1 MVQGSPVTASQLAS
15 IVQHNTR
22 PGSSRSLAASLA
34 SLDVS
39 STAMDWRGLQT
50 LLQNFPR
57 LRRLEAEEQ
66 HWQGLLVSLGDES
79 LACRDCLP
87 ANLPLRAI
95 NLARHTYSLLEP
107 LARSLPNLEHLS
119 LGNYERSEAYLD
131 GEDQLPR
138 LGGFPRLSSL
148 ALQDVDM
155 EEMFHYLQQ
164 SATGRN
170 IKTFRYT
177 LIPPHTPSRSLHT
190 LLQLHQPP
198 PPPRPRQAGRLVPQ
212 PAGAQRG
219 RQRRQVHYLHNI
231 YLHIIFTIST
241 RYLRSI
247 DTIST
252 LSRYWPDTEQAAA
265 TLPALTQLCLQD
277 VTMEGDQACWK
288 RLVGM
293 TKCINLDT
301 IDRTQDLILKKKI
314 FVFRSRERRSCG
326 G

>member
-1 MVQGSPVTASQLAS
+1 MTASQLAS

-177 LIPPHTPSRSLHT
+177 PFTQPQPQPPHSPAATPAATATSTWPGWTPCAPSCGSSAWPAASSGT
-190 LLQLHQPP
+190 LSTQYLPT
-198 PPPRPRQAGRLVPQ
+198 
-212 PAGAQRG
+212 
-219 RQRRQVHYLHNI
+219 HYLHNI
-231 YLHIIFTIST
+231 YTIST
-241 RYLRSI
+241 QYRNNIYSVQVL
-247 DTIST
+247 
-252 LSRYWPDTEQAAA
+252 A
-265 TLPALTQLCLQD
+265 
-277 VTMEGDQACWK
+277 
-288 RLVGM
+288 
-293 TKCINLDT
+293 
-301 IDRTQDLILKKKI
+301 
-314 FVFRSRERRSCG
+314 
-326 G
+326 

>member
-1 MVQGSPVTASQLAS
+1 MQGSPVTASQLAS

-95 NLARHTYSLLEP
+95 NLSRHTYSLLEP

-119 LGNYERSEAYLD
+119 LANYERSEAYLD

-138 LGGFPRLSSL
+138 LGAFPRLSSL

-164 SATGRN
+164 SGTGRN

-177 LIPPHTPSRSLHT
+177 LSISTHPQPQPPHSPAATPAATATSTWPGWTPCAPSCGSS
-190 LLQLHQPP
+190 
-198 PPPRPRQAGRLVPQ
+198 AW
-212 PAGAQRG
+212 PAAWSGTQRK
-219 RQRRQVHYLHNI
+219 RDIYTVSTQYLHGI
-231 YLHIIFTIST
+231 Y
-241 RYLRSI
+241 
-247 DTIST
+247 TIST
-252 LSRYWPDTEQAAA
+252 LHSIYTVQVLARHGAGRHAARPDPP
-265 TLPALTQLCLQD
+265 LPPGRHHGGGPGVLETF
-277 VTMEGDQACWK
+277 G
-288 RLVGM
+288 RN
-293 TKCINLDT
+293 I
-301 IDRTQDLILKKKI
+301 LITYEM
-314 FVFRSRERRSCG
+314 R
-326 G
+326 

>member
-1 MVQGSPVTASQLAS
+1 MQGSPVTASQLAS

-119 LGNYERSEAYLD
+119 LANYERSEAYLD

-138 LGGFPRLSSL
+138 LGAFPRLSSL

-177 LIPPHTPSRSLHT
+177 LSTHPQPQPPHSPAATPAATATSTWPGWTPCAPSCGSS
-190 LLQLHQPP
+190 
-198 PPPRPRQAGRLVPQ
+198 AW
-212 PAGAQRG
+212 PAASSGTQRK
-219 RQRRQVHYLHNI
+219 RDIYTVSTQYLHGI
-231 YLHIIFTIST
+231 YTIST
-241 RYLRSI
+241 RYLHNIYTVSI
-247 DTIST
+247 QYLHYTVST
-252 LSRYWPDTEQAAA
+252 HCPGTGP
-265 TLPALTQLCLQD
+265 T
-277 VTMEGDQACWK
+277 
-288 RLVGM
+288 
-293 TKCINLDT
+293 
-301 IDRTQDLILKKKI
+301 
-314 FVFRSRERRSCG
+314 RSRPPRCPP
-326 G
+326 

>member
-177 LIPPHTPSRSLHT
+177 LITHPASASTLSCSYTSRHRHLDLARLDALCPQLRELSVAGSVVRYNIYTISTYTLSSQYLHDIYAVST
-190 LLQLHQPP
+190 QYLLCPGTGP
-198 PPPRPRQAGRLVPQ
+198 TRSRPPPRCPP
-212 PAGAQRG
+212 
-219 RQRRQVHYLHNI
+219 
-231 YLHIIFTIST
+231 
-241 RYLRSI
+241 
-247 DTIST
+247 
-252 LSRYWPDTEQAAA
+252 
-265 TLPALTQLCLQD
+265 
-277 VTMEGDQACWK
+277 
-288 RLVGM
+288 
-293 TKCINLDT
+293 
-301 IDRTQDLILKKKI
+301 
-314 FVFRSRERRSCG
+314 
-326 G
+326 

>member
-1 MVQGSPVTASQLAS
+1 MQGSPVTASQLAS

-177 LIPPHTPSRSLHT
+177 LITQPSLSLHT

-198 PPPRPRQAGRLVPQ
+198 PPPRPRQAGRLVP
-212 PAGAQRG
+212 PAAGAQRG
-219 RQRRQVHYLHNI
+219 RQRRQVQYIYTISLQYLHDI
-231 YLHIIFTIST
+231 YAVST
-241 RYLRSI
+241 QYL
-247 DTIST
+247 
-252 LSRYWPDTEQAAA
+252 
-265 TLPALTQLCLQD
+265 LCPG
-277 VTMEGDQACWK
+277 TGP
-288 RLVGM
+288 
-293 TKCINLDT
+293 T
-301 IDRTQDLILKKKI
+301 
-314 FVFRSRERRSCG
+314 RSRPPPRCPP
-326 G
+326 